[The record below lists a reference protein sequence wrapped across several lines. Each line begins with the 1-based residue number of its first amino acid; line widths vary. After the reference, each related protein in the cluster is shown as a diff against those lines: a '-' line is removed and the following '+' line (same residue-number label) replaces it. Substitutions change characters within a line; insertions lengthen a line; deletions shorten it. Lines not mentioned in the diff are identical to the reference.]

1 METELGIVVDSEGE
15 ISHSGHHLLSLTIS
29 AEAAASLFP
38 PDGLME
44 VELALRCHDG
54 QLVLQVVA
62 DEVADAVEQH
72 VFGPDLRVQTHQP
85 LGTLTLAQVCR
96 TYHALWVHQQE
107 VLGQAAV
114 HPSQHVLA
122 RVGGALPD
130 QEVPVSDQES
140 LGVPPAHA
148 AVVPRLP
155 AELLLV
161 GRHRGPAARRT
172 GPLVLQD
179 LAACA
184 CGCSRGRGAGGSGT
198 GLVELQGVFKRP

>member
-1 METELGIVVDSEGE
+1 M
-15 ISHSGHHLLSLTIS
+15 LSNNM
-29 AEAAASLFP
+29 SLVRTWGGAQTNEP
-38 PDGLME
+38 
-44 VELALRCHDG
+44 LRT
-54 QLVLQVVA
+54 
-62 DEVADAVEQH
+62 
-72 VFGPDLRVQTHQP
+72 F
-85 LGTLTLAQVCR
+85 TLAQVRC
-96 TYHALWVHQQE
+96 TYHALWIHQQE

-130 QEVPVSDQES
+130 QEVPVSDEES

-161 GRHRGPAARRT
+161 RRHRGPAARRT

-179 LAACA
+179 LGAS
-184 CGCSRGRGAGGSGT
+184 GCSRGGGAGGPGT
-198 GLVELQGVFKRP
+198 LLVELQGVFKRPLMGEVERFLLLFIHQKGPC